1 MNTYN
6 IPIER
11 YRIINGDVFDVLR
24 LIKLTVHKTYQCDTV
39 LLLGFLYHTLRFE
52 ELFYL
57 IKRLEPKHLIIDTKV
72 STSSLSIIEVK
83 TEETTPMNAL
93 ENLDLNRQEVVVG
106 WPSISALEMMLLNFG
121 FDNIHY
127 FDWQKFLEDAPDVQ
141 SVYQLKIYAAGERV
155 TLSCHGR
162 SDDGT

>member
-1 MNTYN
+1 
-6 IPIER
+6 
-11 YRIINGDVFDVLR
+11 
-24 LIKLTVHKTYQCDTV
+24 
-39 LLLGFLYHTLRFE
+39 
-52 ELFYL
+52 
-57 IKRLEPKHLIIDTKV
+57 
-72 STSSLSIIEVK
+72 
-83 TEETTPMNAL
+83 MNAL